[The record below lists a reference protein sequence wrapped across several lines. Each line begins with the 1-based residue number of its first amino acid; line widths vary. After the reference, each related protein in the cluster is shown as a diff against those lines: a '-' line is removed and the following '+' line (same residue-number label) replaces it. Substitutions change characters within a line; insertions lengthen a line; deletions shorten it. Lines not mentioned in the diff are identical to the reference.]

1 MAVELISKYRPLFT
15 NNTRYFVLTGGRGS
29 AKSFHVAD
37 FLLKLSYEQ
46 GHNILFTRYTM
57 ISAGLS
63 VIPEFTD
70 KIERY
75 GVESAFAVNQ
85 SDITNVLTDSKIIFK
100 GIKTSSGN
108 QTAALKSIQGVTTW
122 VIDEAEEMVNEDEF
136 DKIDESIRIK
146 GVQNRVILVL
156 NPSTMEHWIY
166 KRFFEEASVEP
177 GFNGVK
183 DNVTYIHTTYLDNL
197 KNLNDDYIKKFERL
211 KELHPD
217 KYKHRVLGGWKE
229 QADGLVFENWKPI
242 NNVPETAQLLGYGL
256 DFGFSSDPCALC
268 GVYRYDGQII
278 VDEMIYQT
286 HLTNSELIHLMK
298 SKGVDI
304 YKTIWADSAEPKTIE
319 EIRRANFNIK
329 PVVKGADSI
338 RAGIR
343 IINDLNEWQ
352 VTRHSKGLLKE
363 LRMYS
368 YDKDKNGQPIDKPI
382 DAWNHQLDAF
392 RYFAMMELKS
402 KDEFWVI

>member
-1 MAVELISKYRPLFT
+1 MAVNLISKFKPLFS
-15 NNTRYFVLTGGRGS
+15 NDTRYFVLTGGRGS

-75 GVESAFAVNQ
+75 EVEGAFNVNQ
-85 SDITNVLTDSKIIFK
+85 SDITNKLTDSKIIFK

-122 VIDEAEEMVNEDEF
+122 VLDEAEEMINEDEF
-136 DKIDESIRIK
+136 DKIDESIRVK

-156 NPSTMEHWIY
+156 NPSTKEHWIF
-166 KRFFEEASVEP
+166 KRFFEEAGVEG
-177 GFNGVK
+177 GFNGIK
-183 DNVTYIHTTYLDNL
+183 GNVTYIHTTYLDNIS
-197 KNLNDDYIKKFERL
+197 NLNESIIAKFEKL

-217 KYKHRVLGGWKE
+217 KYNHRVLGGWKE
-229 QADGLVFENWKPI
+229 QADGLVFDNYTIIDK
-242 NNVPETAQLLGYGL
+242 VPEGAELIGYGL
-256 DFGFSSDPCALC
+256 DFGFSSDPASLVA
-268 GVYRYDGQII
+268 GYRYNGEVIF
-278 VDEMIYQT
+278 DEMIYQT

-304 YKTIWADSAEPKTIE
+304 YRTIWADSAEPKTIE

-338 RAGIR
+338 RTGIR
-343 IINDLNEWQ
+343 IMQDLGTFR
-352 VTRHSKGLLKE
+352 VTRRSANALKE
-363 LRMYS
+363 LRMYCW
-368 YDKDKNGQPIDKPI
+368 DVGKDGQPTNKPI
-382 DAWNHQLDAF
+382 DNWNHWIDAT
-392 RYFAMMELKS
+392 RYLSMMELKS
-402 KDEFWVI
+402 KAEFFAI